1 LCSSFFFCAYKRKTE
16 PKRKNAG
23 CRSEA
28 KFFVL
33 SRKER
38 YQTRSASPLFL
49 DYFFKWERKE
59 GGWNLLFCFFD
70 CMPESS
76 SFMFGF
82 VFVLGFAF
90 ASGLLS

>member
-1 LCSSFFFCAYKRKTE
+1 L
-16 PKRKNAG
+16 
-23 CRSEA
+23 
-28 KFFVL
+28 VL
-33 SRKER
+33 FL
-38 YQTRSASPLFL
+38 RSASPLFL

-82 VFVLGFAF
+82 VFALGFAF